1 MKLYK
6 GLVRPN
12 LEYAVPVWSPYLKRD
27 IRKIEAVQR
36 KATKQING
44 IKDMD
49 YAARLKSLKLPTLI
63 FRRMRGDMIEVVKI
77 LTHRYDPAV
86 ADFLP
91 LHKTVRPESTTRGNS
106 LKLFKRDAI
115 HVPCEN
121 SFSHRVVRMWN
132 NLPEVVVSAPSINS
146 FKNRIDNYWA
156 KLEVKFDFET
166 ALARIRPLA

>member
-1 MKLYK
+1 MYCSGKKIFVEQELFK
-6 GLVRPN
+6 
-12 LEYAVPVWSPYLKRD
+12 AKDTSKR
-27 IRKIEAVQR
+27 KVMWTVQR
-36 KATKQING
+36 RATKQIND

-63 FRRMRGDMIEVVKI
+63 FRRMRGDMIEVFKI

-121 SFSHRVVRMWN
+121 SFSHRVISMWN
-132 NLPEVVVSAPSINS
+132 NLPEVVVSAQNLLSDS
-146 FKNRIDNYWA
+146 K
-156 KLEVKFDFET
+156 
-166 ALARIRPLA
+166 